1 MVGGRI
7 DILRSSLIFITA
19 VAKGCKGKDLPSWI
33 DYACNHRRKAQF
45 KEILRLK
52 ISPIKIFNM
61 PTKNEFEQITDFDV
75 LVVGAG
81 IAGEESA
88 LKLADMG
95 FRVLLIE
102 KEPSIGGKMIL
113 LSKVFPTL
121 DCAACITTPKVSETA
136 RHPNITLFTLT
147 EAESIFRESD
157 GLFAVTLKRHPRY
170 INEKSCTGCQEC
182 ERACPAIVEDQ
193 FQFNL
198 VARKAIYI
206 PFNIA
211 NPRVAL
217 IDIENC
223 MLCGLCEQKCP
234 SNCIDFSQKEETV
247 RVRVKSVILATGFNL
262 FDPTLIPRYG
272 FGLYKNVITSMQME
286 RQLAPTRP
294 FNNIL
299 RPSDGKTPDKIA
311 YIFCTGS
318 RDNTCGNGI
327 CSQVCCMYSTKQAQ
341 LLMGALPMADI
352 TMYYINIRAF
362 GKGYNEFYLQAREM
376 GAHYVKGKVATVKE
390 KENGNLIV
398 RYEDLSTG
406 KVTETEHDLVVLSV
420 GLLANPAI
428 TEVFKNEKLE
438 LDPSNFIKQ
447 PDLMLSP
454 ATTSIEGVFVA
465 GTATAP
471 MDIPDTIM
479 SAGAAAAETSG
490 YLKLQS

>member
-1 MVGGRI
+1 
-7 DILRSSLIFITA
+7 
-19 VAKGCKGKDLPSWI
+19 
-33 DYACNHRRKAQF
+33 
-45 KEILRLK
+45 
-52 ISPIKIFNM
+52 M
-61 PTKNEFEQITDFDV
+61 PTNNEIEQITDFDV
-75 LVVGAG
+75 LVIGAG

-95 FRVLLIE
+95 FRIILIE

-136 RHPNITLFTLT
+136 RHPNITLLTLT
-147 EAESIFRESD
+147 EADSIVKDSN
-157 GLFAVTLKRHPRY
+157 GLFSATLKKHPRY
-170 INEKSCTGCQEC
+170 VVEKDCTGCQEC
-182 ERACPAIVEDQ
+182 ENVCPAIVEDQ

-198 VARKAIYI
+198 VARKAVYI

-234 SNCIDFSQKEETV
+234 SSCIDFGQKEEIIQV
-247 RVRVKSVILATGFNL
+247 KVKSVIVATGFNL

-272 FGLYKNVITSMQME
+272 FGKYQNVITSMQME
-286 RQLAPTRP
+286 RELAPTRP

-318 RDNTCGNGI
+318 RDNTCGNAI

-362 GKGYNEFYLQAREM
+362 GKGFNEFYLQAKDM
-376 GAHYVKGKVATVKE
+376 GAHYVKGKVASVSE
-390 KENGNLIV
+390 KENGNLML
-398 RYEDLSTG
+398 RYEDISTG
-406 KVTETEHDLVVLSV
+406 KVTESEHDLVVLSV

-428 TEVFKNEKLE
+428 TRVFKNEKLE
-438 LDPSNFIKQ
+438 IDVSNYIKQ
-447 PDLMLSP
+447 PDLLQSP
-454 ATTSIEGVFVA
+454 AVTSIKGVFVA